1 MAFSGTYLTINGT
14 AYPTAYMVIPSY
26 AVDDSPIIVNDYYDA
41 AYNRHIVKA
50 PKNDISISFRIRS
63 MYSTEFVSAI
73 APFADTMTITYYDPK
88 IDGYLT
94 DTFTY
99 EGSLNP
105 TIARQ
110 YNSDVLFEEL
120 EIHLIRKAE

>member
-1 MAFSGTYLTINGT
+1 MAFSGTYLTIDGT

-26 AVDDSPIIVNDYYDA
+26 SVDDSPIIVNDYYDA

-50 PKNDISISFRIRS
+50 PKNDIGITFRIRS
-63 MYSTEFVSAI
+63 MYSTEFVAAI